1 MPSKLVAQCDA
12 LLPVIT
18 RIINLS
24 LQSGCFPLS
33 WKEALVHPLLKKI
46 GLEATFMNFRPV
58 SNLPFIS
65 KLAERAVFEQTHI
78 HMVDNDLYPSAQS
91 SYGRNHS
98 TETALLKVKN
108 DLLMN
113 MNEQHVSLLVL
124 LDMSAAFDTVDHLL
138 LERLSS
144 KFGFTGGASSWF
156 RSYLSQRSQRIAIR
170 GTVSEKF
177 DVPHGVPQGSCLGPL
192 LFTIY
197 ASKLFDVIEKHLP
210 ISHCYADDTQLYIA
224 FSPTEERGES
234 DAVIA
239 MERCIEDIRVWM
251 SKDKLIMNAD
261 KTEFLLI
268 GTRQQLAK
276 VNLSHITVGAMD
288 IAPQPVAKN
297 LGVWFDSNLSMSTHI
312 SKTCSSGFYF
322 LYNIRCIRKYLT
334 KETTQTIIHAFI
346 SSRLDYCNSLL
357 YGLPNS
363 QLSKLQRV
371 QNAAARLV
379 FQESKF
385 CRITPLLRS
394 LHWLPVKYR
403 IDFKIL
409 LLTFKAIH
417 KIAPDYISNLISLK
431 GSTRYSLRSSNT
443 MLLSVPSGKSLK
455 TLGDRAFCMAA
466 PALWN
471 TLPYHIRSC
480 SSLNIFKQSI
490 KTFLFRQAFE

>member
-1 MPSKLVAQCDA
+1 VPSNLIAQCDA

-18 RIINLS
+18 GIINLS
-24 LQSGCFPLS
+24 LQSGCFLLS

-46 GLEATFMNFRPV
+46 SLEAMFMNFRPV

-65 KLAERAVFEQTHI
+65 KLAERAVLQQRHL
-78 HMVDNDLYPSAQS
+78 HMVDNDLYPSVQS
-91 SYGRNHS
+91 SYRRNHS

-124 LDMSAAFDTVDHLL
+124 LDMSAAFDTVDHRIL

-156 RSYLSQRSQRIAIR
+156 HSYLSQRSQRIAIH

-177 DVPHGVPQGSCLGPL
+177 HVPHGSCLGPL
-192 LFTIY
+192 LLTIF

-251 SKDKLIMNAD
+251 SEDKLIMNAD

-276 VNLSHITVGAMD
+276 VNLSHIMVRAMD

-297 LGVWFDSNLSMSTHI
+297 LRSM
-312 SKTCSSGFYF
+312 
-322 LYNIRCIRKYLT
+322 
-334 KETTQTIIHAFI
+334 
-346 SSRLDYCNSLL
+346 
-357 YGLPNS
+357 
-363 QLSKLQRV
+363 V
-371 QNAAARLV
+371 
-379 FQESKF
+379 
-385 CRITPLLRS
+385 
-394 LHWLPVKYR
+394 
-403 IDFKIL
+403 
-409 LLTFKAIH
+409 
-417 KIAPDYISNLISLK
+417 
-431 GSTRYSLRSSNT
+431 
-443 MLLSVPSGKSLK
+443 
-455 TLGDRAFCMAA
+455 
-466 PALWN
+466 
-471 TLPYHIRSC
+471 
-480 SSLNIFKQSI
+480 
-490 KTFLFRQAFE
+490 